1 MDTTIAVQM
10 TLRGLLIPRA
20 ALGEWSTKKL
30 EAVWEK
36 EAIVIRPTKRPESTH
51 AGTRPQVR
59 RILREAGM
67 LYETRWETP
76 PPVSP
81 EERARLAEKLARGQ
95 PLSEIIIA
103 DREDRA

>member
-1 MDTTIAVQM
+1 MATTIAVRM
-10 TLRGLLIPRA
+10 TPQGLLIPRT
-20 ALGEWSTKKL
+20 ALGDWSAEEL

-36 EAIVIRPTKRPESTH
+36 KAIVIRPKRPKSTP
-51 AGTRPQVR
+51 AGARPQVR

-67 LYETRWETP
+67 LYETNWEPP

-81 EERARLAEKLARGQ
+81 EERARLAEKLAQGQ

>member
-1 MDTTIAVQM
+1 MGTSIAVHR
-10 TLRGLLIPRA
+10 TPRGLLIPRA
-20 ALGEWSTKKL
+20 ALGDWYAEEL

-36 EAIVIRPTKRPESTH
+36 QAIVIRPKPARTST
-51 AGTRPQVR
+51 RDQVR
-59 RILREAGM
+59 QVLREAGM
-67 LYETRWETP
+67 LYEPHWETP

-81 EERARLAEKLARGQ
+81 EERARLASELAQGQ